1 MDIRGGCM
9 SDDRVSDKSVIDD
22 NNYNVSIDG
31 NCVHYYVLEDDYKIT
46 ITVFPENTFK
56 GTEIS
61 DETEEEGGEEN
72 E

>member
-1 MDIRGGCM
+1 M
-9 SDDRVSDKSVIDD
+9 SDDGDGDKPVIND

-31 NCVHYYVLEDDYKIT
+31 NSVHYYVLEDDYKIT
-46 ITVFPENTFK
+46 ITVFPEDTFK
-56 GTEIS
+56 GTKTS

>member
-1 MDIRGGCM
+1 M
-9 SDDRVSDKSVIDD
+9 SNDGDSNKHIIAD

-46 ITVFPENTFK
+46 ITVFPEDTFK
-56 GTEIS
+56 GTETS
-61 DETEEEGGEEN
+61 DETEEEGEEN